1 MITVQRTLLLSLVAG
16 LLLAACAAGTS
27 PAPAG
32 SLRLDTERSTLT
44 ATAIKN
50 ETKPV
55 AVHFLGLAGWADPV
69 SGTAELEIPLL
80 SLASGD
86 AARDANVRTLFF
98 EADQSRFATAR
109 FRLEKVDADLGG
121 LAGGQTVTAQAHG
134 TLTLHGA
141 DLALEGPLSL
151 HRDGRAVTATLGAGW
166 SVAITRTS
174 LVACLANLNQHCPQ
188 PHRVGNDVAL
198 GGTLVFVP

>member
-1 MITVQRTLLLSLVAG
+1 MTRTIRVFLPSLAAG
-16 LLLAACAAGTS
+16 LLMLACAGGHS

-32 SLRLDTERSTLT
+32 SLHLDAARSTLT

-55 AVHFLGLAGWADPV
+55 AVHFMGVSGWADPV

-80 SLASGD
+80 SLATGD
-86 AARDANVRTLFF
+86 AARDLNVRTLFF

-109 FRLEKVDADLGG
+109 FTVQKLDADLAG
-121 LAGGQTVTAQAHG
+121 LAGGATVTTRAHG
-134 TLTLHGA
+134 TLSLHGA

-151 HRDGRAVTATLGAGW
+151 WKDGGTVTATLGAGW

-174 LVACLANLNQHCPQ
+174 LVAALANLNQHCPQ

-198 GGTLVFVP
+198 SGTLVFVP